1 MTPTAKNILRNSIN
15 IFLVSTSEEKE
26 RYIQAVQKNLNNH
39 KNAME
44 CIGMGYCRHTAK
56 AGEIFIRLFAQK
68 S

>member
-1 MTPTAKNILRNSIN
+1 MSPTAKNILRNSIN
-15 IFLVSTSEEKE
+15 TFLASTSEEKE
-26 RYIQAVQKNLNNH
+26 RYIQVVQKNLNDH

-44 CIGMGYCRHTAK
+44 SIGMGYCHHTVK